1 MFLVCPQI
9 LALALALALLPILL
23 SYLHF
28 RSRLNESRICFA
40 YFRRNHADNATAIDP
55 YDRIS
60 GVYRNTGFVAGATLT
75 SWPWVGQLGAV
86 YAPPSD
92 DLLQLLADVFDA
104 HTIDD
109 ESESII
115 MKDFRRKNTWCIH
128 GTKRFCQNNSE
139 IGGEHG
145 FLKQLPHTANASSSD
160 KQNNNDIRGERD
172 LKQLPH
178 IAKARSS
185 GKKNNSD
192 IGGDLKQLPHTAK
205 ASSHGKLVN
214 QTLSFLPDGVYWN
227 ETTSVV
233 VKCQGSPQKRTS
245 NLKGIV
251 RLVEEDNDRANRLL
265 TTAPATTLLLL
276 AIGVMAFRFG
286 VSDAGC
292 FGFGISYEKVIEDGE
307 LWRIFSGSLYHRGW
321 LHFAVN
327 CHSLYSLGL
336 ELEETFGS
344 VPFFLYNISL
354 IPVTIFLTLGLIHQR
369 YASNSVA
376 GGVLARRQTLVGY
389 SAVLFAWCAVAAVRL
404 PISIPFPK
412 LAPQLVFRTYKFGFL
427 SFNASPLLRA
437 AVIHFAVPS
446 TSLEGH
452 VAGIVAG
459 LALSPHFLPLSW
471 WQPAI
476 LIPQLWYCHAAFSGK
491 LSAPSARIH
500 SFSRVHINN
509 IGYHES
515 IGRAVKYIAFALTGV
530 CCLGWMWFDVS
541 MRLQSVST
549 IVILVRA
556 LEAHGKERAQ
566 CDQTSFQRR
575 KQQSQLL
582 WKLVLLSCFLS
593 IVTDGM
599 TMGGWLVGGPQSK
612 NLPIGVVAAVCVLS
626 VQIFLQCG
634 VFVIARDRFK
644 ELRVGHDHAV
654 FVGIFAAIL

>member
-1 MFLVCPQI
+1 MFLVCPRI
-9 LALALALALLPILL
+9 LALALLSILL

-28 RSRLNESRICFA
+28 RARLNESRICFA
-40 YFRRNHADNATAIDP
+40 YYRQNHADDATLADS
-55 YDRIS
+55 DDQIS
-60 GVYRNTGFVAGATLT
+60 GVYRNTGFNMYRRVAGATLT

-104 HTIDD
+104 HMND

-115 MKDFRRKNTWCIH
+115 MQDLKKKNTWCIH
-128 GTKRFCQNNSE
+128 STKRFCQHNSE
-139 IGGEHG
+139 IGGE
-145 FLKQLPHTANASSSD
+145 
-160 KQNNNDIRGERD
+160 RG

-178 IAKARSS
+178 IANASSS
-185 GKKNNSD
+185 GKLGS
-192 IGGDLKQLPHTAK
+192 QP
-205 ASSHGKLVN
+205 
-214 QTLSFLPDGVYWN
+214 LSVLPDGIFWN

-233 VKCQGSPQKRTS
+233 VECHGSPQERAGK
-245 NLKGIV
+245 LKGIL
-251 RLVEEDNDRANRLL
+251 RALDEDDGANRLL
-265 TTAPATTLLLL
+265 TTAPATALLLL
-276 AIGVMAFRFG
+276 AMGAMAFRFG

-292 FGFGISYEKVIEDGE
+292 FRFGISYEKVFEDGE
-307 LWRIFSGSLYHRGW
+307 LWRVFSGSLYHRGW

-327 CHSLYSLGL
+327 SHSLYSLGL

-354 IPVTIFLTLGLIHQR
+354 IPVTIFLTLELLRQR
-369 YASNSVA
+369 YASTSNSAA
-376 GGVLARRQTLVGY
+376 GGVPSRQRTLVGY

-446 TSLEGH
+446 ASLEGH
-452 VAGIVAG
+452 LAGIVAG

-476 LIPQLWYCHAAFSGK
+476 LIPQLWYCHAAISGK
-491 LSAPSARIH
+491 LSTPSAATSRIQ
-500 SFSRVHINN
+500 SSSRVHINN

-515 IGRAVKYIAFALTGV
+515 IGRVVKCIAFALAGV
-530 CCLGWMWFDVS
+530 CCLEWIWFDVS

-549 IVILVRA
+549 IFILVRA
-556 LEAHGKERAQ
+556 LKAHDDQRTQ
-566 CDQTSFQRR
+566 CDQISFQRR

-593 IVTDGM
+593 IVTDCM
-599 TMGGWLVGGPQSK
+599 AMGGWLVGGPQSK
-612 NLPIGVVAAVCVLS
+612 NLPIGAVAVVCVLTI
-626 VQIFLQCG
+626 QILLQCG
-634 VFVIARDRFK
+634 VFVLARDRFK
-644 ELRVGHDHAV
+644 ELRLGHDHAV
-654 FVGIFAAIL
+654 FAGIFAPIL